1 MSKSLRGLIV
11 AHYGSQKAAA
21 ERLGVHQ
28 ITVSLWLRHRPEG
41 FYTKLSMLHQDGMDI
56 NELHEAIQAQ
66 IKMKF
71 QGYSG

>member
-28 ITVSLWLRHRPEG
+28 ITVSHWLRHRPEG
-41 FYTKLSMLHQDGMDI
+41 FYTKLPMMHLDGVDM

-66 IKMKF
+66 IKMKL

>member
-28 ITVSLWLRHRPEG
+28 ITVSHWLRHRPEG
-41 FYTKLSMLHQDGMDI
+41 FYTKLPMMHLDGVDMT
-56 NELHEAIQAQ
+56 ELHDAIQAQ
-66 IKMKF
+66 IKLK
-71 QGYSG
+71 QHGYTG

>member
-28 ITVSLWLRHRPEG
+28 ITVSHWLRHRPEG
-41 FYTKLSMLHQDGMDI
+41 FYTKLPMMHLDGVDMT
-56 NELHEAIQAQ
+56 ELHEAIQAQ
-66 IKMKF
+66 IKMKL

>member
-28 ITVSLWLRHRPEG
+28 ITVSHWLRHRPEG
-41 FYTKLSMLHQDGMDI
+41 FYTKLPMMHLDGVDMT
-56 NELHEAIQAQ
+56 ELHEAIQAQ
-66 IKMKF
+66 IKLK
-71 QGYSG
+71 QHGYTG